1 MLHKVSY
8 SDEAL
13 RKIKDTESAHE
24 ICTWNVGIVYS
35 AVH

>member
-24 ICTWNVGIVYS
+24 ILHMESRDCL
-35 AVH
+35 